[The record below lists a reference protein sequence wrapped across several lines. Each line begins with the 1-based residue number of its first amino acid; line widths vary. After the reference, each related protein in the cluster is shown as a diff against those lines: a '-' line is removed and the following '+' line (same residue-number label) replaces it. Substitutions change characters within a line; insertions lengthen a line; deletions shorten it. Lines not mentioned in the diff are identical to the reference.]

1 MSSTSHALT
10 PHKTRRCPSHFE
22 KVYREAELGK
32 ADRDAA
38 AHCAGTD
45 DRRGVACKHV
55 GWVERNEIHV
65 PERNG
70 GFRRAQPTLR
80 IENLAKIAVLHR
92 PARLGFAE
100 RGAGFGE
107 AAQ

>member
-1 MSSTSHALT
+1 MPVIEAWPEIEAHS
-10 PHKTRRCPSHFE
+10 CPEIFGDP
-22 KVYREAELGK
+22 Y
-32 ADRDAA
+32 
-38 AHCAGTD
+38 
-45 DRRGVACKHV
+45 KHV